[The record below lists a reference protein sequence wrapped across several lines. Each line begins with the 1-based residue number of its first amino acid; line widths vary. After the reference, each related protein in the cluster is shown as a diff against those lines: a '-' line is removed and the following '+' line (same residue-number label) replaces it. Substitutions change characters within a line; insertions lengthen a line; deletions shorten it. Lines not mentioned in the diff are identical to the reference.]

1 MRQRDSGEDLLLCTW
16 VIIEDL
22 LGAHIKLLMY
32 TNQLD
37 VVRLIKQGVFLP

>member
-16 VIIEDL
+16 DIIGTEGL
-22 LGAHIKLLMY
+22 LGAHIKLMY

-37 VVRLIKQGVFLP
+37 VVLLKH